1 MSVLKKTELME
12 RIKAIMGDKTDDDSL
27 QFIEDVN
34 DTFDSLE
41 KKTGSDEDWEA
52 KYKENDEKWRKRYRD
67 KFFSTDTVKND
78 EDDEDDEDDIDYN
91 KNDTIEN
98 QKTEPEVLTYEALFE
113 ESEDK
118 K

>member
-1 MSVLKKTELME
+1 MSVLKKTDLME
-12 RIKAIMGDKTDDDSL
+12 KIKTIIGDKTDDDSL

-78 EDDEDDEDDIDYN
+78 EEDEDEDDDIDYN
-91 KNDTIEN
+91 KNDTIDN